1 MFKSSI
7 LSIRTS
13 LGFLLKDDLFKVDIK
28 FLIWLIS
35 ILFLS
40 SSTSIE
46 IKLGFDLFVTNLKDL
61 LSGLIMKFSE
71 SYERSSSE
79 DKIWLIIWYA
89 KVDFPIP
96 FSPDSSIL
104 LGSLLFL

>member
-40 SSTSIE
+40 SSISIE
-46 IKLGFDLFVTNLKDL
+46 IKFGLDLFKINLNDL
-61 LSGLIMKFSE
+61 FSGLILKFF
-71 SYERSSSE
+71 SS
-79 DKIWLIIWYA
+79 
-89 KVDFPIP
+89 
-96 FSPDSSIL
+96 
-104 LGSLLFL
+104 

>member
-13 LGFLLKDDLFKVDIK
+13 LGFVLKDDLFKFNIK

-40 SSTSIE
+40 SAMSIE
-46 IKLGFDLFVTNLKDL
+46 MKLGLDLFEINLNDL
-61 LSGLIMKFSE
+61 FSGLIVKFF
-71 SYERSSSE
+71 Y
-79 DKIWLIIWYA
+79 DY
-89 KVDFPIP
+89 
-96 FSPDSSIL
+96 
-104 LGSLLFL
+104 